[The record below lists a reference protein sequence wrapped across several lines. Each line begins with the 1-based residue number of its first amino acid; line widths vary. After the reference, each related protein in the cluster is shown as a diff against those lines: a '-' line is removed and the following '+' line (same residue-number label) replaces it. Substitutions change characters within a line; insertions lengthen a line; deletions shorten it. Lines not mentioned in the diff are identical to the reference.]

1 MSIDISAWGQ
11 QPPEFIRV
19 LANIVEKAGSNQ
31 AAADQIGINRASVS
45 TLLANKYPAN
55 TEKMKEKI
63 LTFGTGKQCPI
74 LDQISAEECQ
84 KNREQKFISSNPQR
98 VALYRACR
106 QCKHNPKRGEV

>member
-1 MSIDISAWGQ
+1 MKVDLSAWGE

-19 LANIVEKAGSNQ
+19 LANAVDKAGSNQ

-55 TEKMKEKI
+55 TAKMEEKI
-63 LTFGTGKQCPI
+63 LAFNTGKQCPV
-74 LDQISAEECQ
+74 LGQISGDECQ
-84 KNREQKFISSNPQR
+84 KKREQKFVSSNPQR

-106 QCKHNPKRGEV
+106 QCEHNPKRGES